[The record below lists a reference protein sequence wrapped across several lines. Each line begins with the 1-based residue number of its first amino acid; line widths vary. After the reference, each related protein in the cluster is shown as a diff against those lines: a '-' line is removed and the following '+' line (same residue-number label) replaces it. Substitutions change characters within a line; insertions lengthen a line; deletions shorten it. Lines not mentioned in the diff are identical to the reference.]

1 MVKKGEGRSPR
12 KGSASAAA
20 PSAEEPLGHLI
31 PIEAAEALRLQA
43 GLAAGEGP
51 PPENVRA
58 ALDVYVRQFD
68 WWYGKQ
74 WHTILPD
81 YVKRIVRRIN
91 PFVRRAQHG
100 DCSSHALAEAVVGD
114 WDSRNFVTAGGQ
126 ALEAL
131 AIAIGKNCQKAI
143 AEGVDV
149 QRTEPADPSKL
160 HLYTVKS
167 GAVTRN
173 TDIVSKMKIN
183 LRKAEKLARQ
193 SPGIGTVRLN
203 YATCV
208 GTLATTLADG
218 VYRPSSAQFWSEVM
232 ELPEDKAVRLLW
244 TVTESAAQWIRW
256 PERNRRA
263 LVEEVA
269 AYVGTAEDPERVD
282 WEFLVRVVTQPPT
295 AYKAE
300 HVRRHGLA
308 VARKKA
314 ILEEP
319 G

>member
-1 MVKKGEGRSPR
+1 MPVPPGDG
-12 KGSASAAA
+12 
-20 PSAEEPLGHLI
+20 PLGHLI

-43 GLAAGEGP
+43 GLVAGEGP
-51 PPENVRA
+51 PPENVKA

-74 WHTILPD
+74 WHTILSN
-81 YVKRIVRRIN
+81 YVTRIVRRVN

-100 DCSSHALAEAVVGD
+100 DCSSRALAEAVVGD

-143 AEGVDV
+143 AEGIDV
-149 QRTEPADPSKL
+149 QRIEPADPSKL

-183 LRKAEKLARQ
+183 LRKAERLARQ

-244 TVTESAAQWIRW
+244 AVTESAAQWILW

-263 LVEEVA
+263 LIEAVA
-269 AYVGTAEDPERVD
+269 AYVGAAEAPERVD
-282 WEFLVRVVTQPPT
+282 WEFLVRVVTQPPA

-314 ILEEP
+314 IMEEP